1 MKNSTPPPTPTT
13 HPIEQHPFGVFAF
26 PDTQVLM
33 MGTLPP
39 TPDKWGMAFHY
50 PNFYNDMW
58 RIMGRVFFGDGEYFR
73 AGQDKRF
80 DADKIKAFLKTAK
93 IGECPTVKTA
103 IREHGNAS
111 DAHLTVV
118 ERVDLRAVLVDLPNV
133 RWLLLTGGKA
143 CEVLFDAIN
152 AERADPT
159 SPDFDPTAKPLKLL
173 KTNQHITLTLFGRRL
188 GIWRLPSSSRAYPLS
203 LDKKVAAYRTAF
215 LQAGLGT
222 LITPHADVAS
232 HDSSKN
238 NAT

>member
-1 MKNSTPPPTPTT
+1 MTANVKASTSAA
-13 HPIEQHPFGVFAF
+13 HPIEAHPFGVFAF

-58 RIMGRVFFGDGEYFR
+58 RIMGQVFFGDTAYFR

-80 DADKIKAFLKTAK
+80 DADKIKAFLRAAN

-103 IREHGNAS
+103 IRERGNAS

-118 ERVDLRAVLVDLPNV
+118 ERVDLRAVLADLPKV

-143 CEVLFDAIN
+143 CEVLFDVIH
-152 AERADPT
+152 AERTDPT
-159 SPDFDPTAKPLKLL
+159 SPDFDPAAKPLKPL
-173 KTNQHITLTLFGRRL
+173 KTNQHITIDLFGRKL

-203 LDKKVAAYRTAF
+203 LDKKVAAYRAAF
-215 LQAGLGT
+215 EHAGLGA
-222 LITPHADVAS
+222 LMASDVS
-232 HDSSKN
+232 LDS
-238 NAT
+238 